1 MTTLEG
7 TIMDESERNMD
18 QFLTD
23 LHSIKAQ
30 LIRFKSAT
38 TSPAALKV
46 SELKDIHLNIDVLLA
61 RLQLNSLGLSRVPSS
76 LLG

>member
-1 MTTLEG
+1 
-7 TIMDESERNMD
+7 MDKIDDHMD

-23 LHSIKAQ
+23 LHSMKAQ

-46 SELKDIHLNIDVLLA
+46 SELKDIHQNIDVLLA
-61 RLQLNSLGLSRVPSS
+61 RLQLNQLAHVGLSHSDRSAPMAE
-76 LLG
+76 GI